1 MIDAAPVN
9 TFSPWGNASLASYK
23 SEQAEMQAAV
33 DRYLAVNYQVIDRRV
48 YVASAF
54 SRVLQSDMYD
64 TLVKKLRATVV
75 DRKIPEGLGSIKIW
89 KRGDEY
95 FAVAYSWII
104 YPGANAIYG
113 YYELRSK
120 DSSPKHSD

>member
-1 MIDAAPVN
+1 MAPVN
-9 TFSPWGNASLASYK
+9 TFPPWGNASLASYQ
-23 SEQAEMQAAV
+23 SEQAEMEVAV
-33 DRYLAVNYQVIDRRV
+33 DRYLAANYDVVDRHI

-64 TLVKKLRATVV
+64 TLVKKLRATLV
-75 DRKIPEGLGSIKIW
+75 DRKIPAGLGSIKIW

-113 YYELRSK
+113 YYELHRK
-120 DSSPKHSD
+120 DRSPKHSD